1 MRFVPV
7 VRLLVAIAACV
18 LSTSCATLLKGG
30 HQRVSFDSNPA
41 GASVVINGQWEGSTP
56 VQSRLKTNDS
66 YTIEFRKEGYRT
78 ESVRLRRVL
87 GVGWVIADVFFGVW
101 PAVVDG
107 ITGDWYSLDRSRVR
121 VELQREDRERD
132 RSMTLDVPAPMPAS
146 GDARSVRVSAMRK
159 TAVAVADL
167 TGKEVSQAHASIVS
181 DFLRSELVRTGAFTV
196 VERAN
201 MDKILAEA
209 GFQMSGCTEAE
220 CAVQMGKLLNV
231 TRMVVGSVSKLI
243 DTYYV
248 TVNLVDVETGGIL
261 NALSQKAS
269 TTDELQAACRAVAA
283 YLAR

>member
-1 MRFVPV
+1 MRFVI
-7 VRLLVAIAACV
+7 RLLGAIAVCV
-18 LSTSCATLLKGG
+18 LSSSCATLLKGG
-30 HQRVSFDSNPA
+30 RQRVSFDSHPS

-56 VQSRLKTNDS
+56 VHSRLKTNDS

-101 PAVVDG
+101 PVVVDG
-107 ITGDWYSLDRSRVR
+107 ITGDWYYLERSRVR
-121 VELQREDRERD
+121 VELQREERD
-132 RSMTLDVPAPMPAS
+132 RDRSTTPDLSAPLPAT
-146 GDARSVRVSAMRK
+146 GNARSVPVAAMRT

-248 TVNLVDVETGGIL
+248 TVNLVDVET
-261 NALSQKAS
+261 AAS
-269 TTDELQAACRAVAA
+269 STH
-283 YLAR
+283 